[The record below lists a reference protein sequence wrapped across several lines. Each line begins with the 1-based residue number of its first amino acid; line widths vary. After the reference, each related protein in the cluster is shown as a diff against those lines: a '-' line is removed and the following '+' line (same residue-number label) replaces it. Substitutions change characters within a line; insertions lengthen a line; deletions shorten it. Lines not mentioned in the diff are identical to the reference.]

1 MKLLKK
7 INKLL
12 LVAIMSTL
20 CIFLINPQKATVDAA
35 TSTYRGK
42 VQEIRAVWVS
52 HFAGDVH
59 AYSDEESYKSEI
71 LGILDNME
79 SMGFNTMIFHIRTHN
94 NALYKSK
101 LNPVASFW
109 SAVDFDE
116 FDPLEWMIEEC
127 HSRGIEFH
135 AWLNPYRIK
144 AKGFPEGY
152 KEQDIANLYKDY
164 PNNPASDASNILLND
179 STGAILNPCKEVV
192 QKYII
197 DVCLELMANYNID
210 AIHFDDYFYAKMT
223 EKNEALLEDDQTD
236 YIEYIKNNPNC
247 GYKVDCEADKKD
259 WRRENVDKFIHDLSV
274 AMRKFN
280 KENNRQVQLGISP
293 TGIYM
298 NGNGEVTY
306 DENGTAITNG
316 SNTNGQE
323 HYASYLYCD
332 SKKWVDN
339 EWIDYIIPQTYW
351 GLTHPVAGFADL
363 TDWWDKVVAN
373 KKVNLY
379 CGMGIYMT
387 FRQAGAYS
395 WTENAYEASDEV
407 LYCSKKEFVKGTCVF
422 SFKSLVRCINDEAT
436 LPHIATE
443 RIRKEYWNNKIK
455 TPKTI
460 ATGK

>member
-1 MKLLKK
+1 MELKK
-7 INKLL
+7 YIVNDVEVKYREKEEVVLMPTSYNEKEEYFRGAWVTSICDDFKPTPDKEQMKANLL
-12 LVAIMSTL
+12 DVLSYFEKMNMNAI
-20 CIFLINPQKATVDAA
+20 V
-35 TSTYRGK
+35 YH
-42 VQEIRAVWVS
+42 V
-52 HFAGDVH
+52 
-59 AYSDEESYKSEI
+59 
-71 LGILDNME
+71 
-79 SMGFNTMIFHIRTHN
+79 RTFN
-94 NALYKSK
+94 NAYYRTK
-101 LNPVASFW
+101 LAPIDSNYGTYESF
-109 SAVDFDE
+109 E
-116 FDPLEWMIEEC
+116 EWDYLKWFIDEC

-144 AKGFPEGY
+144 VKGFPEGY
-152 KEQDIANLYKDY
+152 KEKDIANLYKDC
-164 PNNPASDASNILLND
+164 PSNPASNPENILLND
-179 STGAILNPCKEVV
+179 STGAILNPCKEEV

-223 EKNEALLEDDQTD
+223 EKNEALLEDDQKD
-236 YIEYIKNNPNC
+236 YVEYIKNNPNC
-247 GYKVDCEADKKD
+247 GYKVDSEKDKKD

-298 NGNGEVTY
+298 NGDGEVTY

-407 LYCSKKEFVKGTCVF
+407 LYCNKKEFVKGTCVF
-422 SFKSLVRCINDEAT
+422 SFKSLVRCIDDAET

-460 ATGK
+460 ASGK